1 MRCIFLIAAVIL
13 FSNPV
18 TAQKK
23 NALVFNSYNSVGF
36 VAGKLPVTFAA
47 QTENGITY
55 KNWFIG
61 AGFGI
66 DNYYKKTLPLFV
78 AIKKEFP
85 FKTNSL
91 FLYVNAGTNFI
102 AKDKVITNVF
112 STESSQGG
120 FYGDAGIGYK
130 IKSGKRSSVFF
141 NLGNTVKNIKETET
155 TTDFLGMPGIYES
168 QHKFSRIAFKTG
180 YQF

>member
-13 FSNPV
+13 FSSTV

-23 NALVFNSYNSVGF
+23 HALVFNSYNSVGF
-36 VAGKLPVTFAA
+36 VAGRLPVTFAA
-47 QTENGITY
+47 QTENGIKF

-66 DNYYKKTLPLFV
+66 DNYYKKTLPLFI
-78 AIKKEFP
+78 AAKKEFP

-102 AKDKVITNVF
+102 AKDKVITNAF
-112 STESSQGG
+112 STASLQGG
-120 FYGDAGIGYK
+120 FYADAGVGYK
-130 IKSGKRSSVFF
+130 IKTTKRSNVFF
-141 NLGNTVKNIKETET
+141 SVGNTVKNIKETET

-168 QHKFSRIAFKTG
+168 QRKLSRIAFKTG